1 MGFILPIL
9 FDVRTFERSFK
20 LIREKVYIRNLRYSF
35 NFVIL
40 ILSFDI
46 YVYDKMLKE
55 ACKEISF
62 GYSILK
68 RSKKIDRNGDT
79 MFNDVRLRT

>member
-1 MGFILPIL
+1 M
-9 FDVRTFERSFK
+9 
-20 LIREKVYIRNLRYSF
+20 
-35 NFVIL
+35 IL

-46 YVYDKMLKE
+46 YVYDKMWKE

-79 MFNDVRLRT
+79 MFNDVRLRTWIRS